1 MNPRRIPAVYMRG
14 GTSKGVFFHVRDLP
28 RSMRER
34 DALLLRVIG
43 SPDPYG
49 KHTDGMGGATS
60 STSKVVLVAPS
71 TRDGCDVDFLFGAVS
86 IGAPLIDWSGN
97 CGNLSAAVGPFAIA
111 EGLVAP
117 VDGLTRVRIW
127 QQNIGQRID
136 AFVPV
141 RHSEVLE
148 DGAFMEDGVPFPGAE
163 IRLEFLEPQPE
174 ARGDASGVEALPLLP
189 TGSPQDELAVP
200 GLGRIRATMITAG
213 NPTVFV
219 RADALGL
226 TGRELPD
233 EINRQRKLLAQ
244 LEAIRAAAAVRMGLA
259 DSAEFATAFPPAPPH
274 GASPPTPAHAPLRR
288 PPPRGGGGA
297 RPGGSRPRGGVA
309 GAPDRIDLLARI
321 MSMGKLHHAFTG
333 TGSIALAAAAALP
346 GTVGGEIAR
355 TLPGVP
361 TRIGHVSGVLA
372 VGAEVSPGPVGWR
385 FDKAVLSRSA
395 RRLMSG
401 WVHLPASAA
410 GPPQSA

>member
-1 MNPRRIPAVYMRG
+1 MNLRRIPAVYMRG
-14 GTSKGVFFHVRDLP
+14 GTSKGVFFHFRDLP

-86 IGAPLIDWSGN
+86 IGEPLIDWSGN

-141 RHSEVLE
+141 RHGEVLE

-174 ARGDASGVEALPLLP
+174 ARGNESGAEVLPLLP

-226 TGRELPD
+226 TGREMPD
-233 EINRQRKLLAQ
+233 EVNRQRKLLAQ

-259 DSAEFATAFPPAPPH
+259 DSAEFATAFRPA
-274 GASPPTPAHAPLRR
+274 TPKVAWV
-288 PPPRGGGGA
+288 A
-297 RPGGSRPRGGVA
+297 RPVGYRTSA
-309 GAPDRIDLLARI
+309 GADVGADRIDLLARI

-346 GTVGGEIAR
+346 GTVVGEIAR

-372 VGAEVSPGPVGWR
+372 VGAEVSHGPCGWR

-401 WVHLPASAA
+401 WVHLPGSAA
-410 GPPQSA
+410 GPPQTA